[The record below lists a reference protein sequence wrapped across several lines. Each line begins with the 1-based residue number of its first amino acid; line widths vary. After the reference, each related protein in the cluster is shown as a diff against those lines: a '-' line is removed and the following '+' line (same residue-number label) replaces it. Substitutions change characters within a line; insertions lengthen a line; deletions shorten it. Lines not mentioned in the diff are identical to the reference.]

1 MWTKTKI
8 FVAAAAL
15 VVVACAPGNVRLQT
29 DYNQSTYDH
38 RNFDLYHAARDTKVV
53 IHGNPFGMEA
63 AAFAKA
69 VTGHMQ
75 GANPGRRTNF
85 TTTPGKSATKN
96 LWVVMA
102 FNAEVGIYGLCRDKS
117 FKTRPTDGTLSLKAA
132 WCFDGRQDSQVTAS
146 VSTPENVSDP
156 RFRALI
162 RQTVLNLFPRH
173 MDQEFRR
180 DGSRRRRSR

>member
-1 MWTKTKI
+1 MWTKTKL

-15 VVVACAPGNVRLQT
+15 VVAACAPGNVRLQT
-29 DYNQSTYDH
+29 EYNRSTYDH
-38 RNFDLYHAARDTKVV
+38 LNFDTYHAARDTKVV

-69 VTGHMQ
+69 VTGNMQ

-85 TTTPGKSATKN
+85 TTTPGKSAAKN

-102 FNAEVGIYGLCRDKS
+102 FNARVGIYELCRAKR
-117 FKTRPTDGTLSLKAA
+117 FKTRPSSGALSLRAA
-132 WCFDGRQDSQVTAS
+132 WCFDGRQDSRVTAS
-146 VSTPENVSDP
+146 VATPENVNDP

-162 RQTVLNLFPRH
+162 RQTVLSLFPRH
-173 MDQEFRR
+173 IDRELRR
-180 DGSRRRRSR
+180 GRSRRRR

>member
-15 VVVACAPGNVRLQT
+15 VVAACAQDNVRLQT
-29 DYNQSTYDH
+29 QFNRSTYTH
-38 RNFDLYHAARDTKVV
+38 RNFDTYHADRDTKVV
-53 IHGNPFGMEA
+53 VHGNPFGMEA

-85 TTTPGKSATKN
+85 TTTPGKSAAKN
-96 LWVVMA
+96 FWVVMA
-102 FNAEVGIYGLCRDKS
+102 FNAEVGINELCRGKR
-117 FKTRPTDGTLSLKAA
+117 FKIRPSSGALSLRAA
-132 WCFDGRQDSQVTAS
+132 WCFDGRQDSRVTAS
-146 VSTPENVSDP
+146 VGAPEDANDP

-162 RQTVLNLFPRH
+162 RQTVLHLFPRH
-173 MDQEFRR
+173 MDREFRR
-180 DGSRRRRSR
+180 DRPRRRRPR

>member
-1 MWTKTKI
+1 MWIKPKL

-15 VVVACAPGNVRLQT
+15 VVAACAQDKVRLQT
-29 DYNQSTYDH
+29 DYNRSTYDH
-38 RNFDLYHAARDTKVV
+38 LNFGLYHADRDTKVV

-63 AAFAKA
+63 AAFAKS

-85 TTTPGKSATKN
+85 TTTPGKSATKK

-117 FKTRPTDGTLSLKAA
+117 FKTRPTEGTLSLRAA
-132 WCFDGRQDSQVTAS
+132 WCFDGRQDSRVTAS
-146 VSTPENVSDP
+146 VATPEDVNDP
-156 RFRALI
+156 RFRALV
-162 RQTVLNLFPRH
+162 RQTVLSLFPRH
-173 MDQEFRR
+173 VDRQLRR
-180 DGSRRRRSR
+180 GRSRRRR